1 MKHELKKSWIES
13 LNCWRNRTK
22 NNPFFQNGLG
32 DCCETRTGI
41 LNGFKASNI
50 SVNDIVILF
59 RGIHMSKYMIILLT
73 ALLLIVQLG
82 IVYLWIFDWRHL
94 VTQAGLIIW
103 ISSIVLGIL
112 LYFTYSKSVKSEKF
126 IIVSRKVVFS
136 STLMTII
143 LAILALVI
151 EAITKSM
158 P

>member
-1 MKHELKKSWIES
+1 
-13 LNCWRNRTK
+13 
-22 NNPFFQNGLG
+22 
-32 DCCETRTGI
+32 
-41 LNGFKASNI
+41 
-50 SVNDIVILF
+50 
-59 RGIHMSKYMIILLT
+59 MSKYMIILLT